1 MEVRAPESE
10 SVVLPQVRSGDSKP
24 MGTIRDGERLK
35 EAPAL
40 TSLQLGE
47 VILPQE
53 AAGHEHREHK
63 EKAAGSW

>member
-10 SVVLPQVRSGDSKP
+10 SVVLPWVGGGDSKP
-24 MGTIRDGERLK
+24 MGTIGGGERAQ

-53 AAGHEHREHK
+53 AAGHEHREHE

>member
-1 MEVRAPESE
+1 M
-10 SVVLPQVRSGDSKP
+10 VLPQVRSGDSKP
-24 MGTIRDGERLK
+24 MGTIGDGEHLQ

-53 AAGHEHREHK
+53 AAGHEHRERE